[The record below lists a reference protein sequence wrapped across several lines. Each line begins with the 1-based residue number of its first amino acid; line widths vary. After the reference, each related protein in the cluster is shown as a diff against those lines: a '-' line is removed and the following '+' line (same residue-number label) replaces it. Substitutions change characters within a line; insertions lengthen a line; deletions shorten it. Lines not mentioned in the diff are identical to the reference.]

1 MVGDEVVISGRYARA
16 EEAKAPSPGG
26 GGGARF
32 GFAGD
37 LVEVPELGVSVKVQ
51 LHGAWVPVE
60 DSAHNHVETQG

>member
-26 GGGARF
+26 GGGARV

-37 LVEVPELGVSVKVQ
+37 LVEVPELGVGVEVP
-51 LHGAWVPVE
+51 LLGAWVPVE
-60 DSAHNHVETQG
+60 DSALNHIEAQG